1 MDERAKREQLKAY
14 ETYVPSGTPVVERTF
29 KAVFALT
36 VLAFIGVGLYFRTI
50 KPVQQE
56 FYERVRRIRT
66 EFLVR
71 EPEKKPPP
79 PKVEKREPKKHAE
92 KPIDLTNKPKLAQ
105 KDDDIREEQPTKQPK
120 KKVRRVYGLKKVY
133 SRGLGSGGSL
143 SDAVVGKLG
152 NTLNKDVDTITATE
166 EDVKGE
172 VVSVTTVTD
181 PPRPLRKGTV
191 EYSDAMLEA
200 GFEGKVKVK
209 CLIDVDGRVKK
220 ALPLSDPGYGAAQM
234 AAKFCFD
241 TVFEPAKRLG
251 EPVAV
256 WLTITVNFRMLG

>member
-1 MDERAKREQLKAY
+1 MDDRAKRELLKAY
-14 ETYVPSGTPVVERTF
+14 ESYVPSGTPLVERTF

-36 VLAFIGVGLYFRTI
+36 LLAFIGLGLYFRTV

-56 FYERVRRIRT
+56 FYERVRRLRT

-79 PKVEKREPKKHAE
+79 PKKVEKKPQPDKPAE
-92 KPIDLTNKPKLAQ
+92 KPIDLSDKPKLAQ
-105 KDDDIREEQPTKQPK
+105 KDDDIQEPK
-120 KKVRRVYGLKKVY
+120 PKKTKKVRRVYGLKKVY

-143 SDAVVGKLG
+143 SDAVIGKLG

-166 EDVKGE
+166 EDIKGE
-172 VVSVTTVTD
+172 VVSVTTVTE
-181 PPRPLRKGTV
+181 PPRPLRKGKV
-191 EYSDAMLEA
+191 EYSEEMLEA

-220 ALPLSDPGYGAAQM
+220 ALPLSDPGYGAATM

-256 WLTITVNFRMLG
+256 WLTITVSFRMLG